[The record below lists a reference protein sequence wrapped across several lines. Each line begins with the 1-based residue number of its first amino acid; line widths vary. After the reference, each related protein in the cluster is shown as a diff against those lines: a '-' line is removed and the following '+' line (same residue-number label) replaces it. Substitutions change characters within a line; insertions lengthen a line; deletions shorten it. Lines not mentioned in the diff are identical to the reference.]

1 MLVTLLL
8 LLISATNFFPH
19 LYDADF
25 FCINFALL
33 RKISVKGRVFMKK
46 AVPDKEYNEKVKKL
60 TPPSPLIKDCL
71 LAFLFGGIMCVT
83 GELLF
88 MLYDGFFADEKVS
101 RTAVSISVIVF
112 TAILTGIGVY
122 DKLAKVAGA
131 GLAVPISGFAN
142 SVCSPAI
149 EYSTEGHILGTSEKM
164 FSLAGAVIVYG
175 CSLASLY
182 GMIYYFFLGG
192 KV

>member
-1 MLVTLLL
+1 
-8 LLISATNFFPH
+8 
-19 LYDADF
+19 
-25 FCINFALL
+25 
-33 RKISVKGRVFMKK
+33 MKK
-46 AVPDKEYNEKVKKL
+46 AVPDKEYTEKVKRL
-60 TPPSPLIKDCL
+60 TPKSPILKDCL
-71 LAFLFGGIMCVT
+71 SAFLFGGFMCIS
-83 GELLF
+83 GEVLFNLYFGLLT
-88 MLYDGFFADEKVS
+88 DEKVA
-101 RTAVSISVIVF
+101 RTAVSITVIVF

-122 DKLAKVAGA
+122 DKIAKIAGA

-175 CSLASLY
+175 CSLASFY

>member
-1 MLVTLLL
+1 
-8 LLISATNFFPH
+8 
-19 LYDADF
+19 
-25 FCINFALL
+25 
-33 RKISVKGRVFMKK
+33 
-46 AVPDKEYNEKVKKL
+46 
-60 TPPSPLIKDCL
+60 
-71 LAFLFGGIMCVT
+71 MCVT

-192 KV
+192 RV

>member
-1 MLVTLLL
+1 
-8 LLISATNFFPH
+8 
-19 LYDADF
+19 
-25 FCINFALL
+25 
-33 RKISVKGRVFMKK
+33 MKNI
-46 AVPDKEYNEKVKKL
+46 VPDKEYSERVKRM
-60 TPPSPLIKDCL
+60 TPKSPLLKDCL
-71 LAFLFGGIMCVT
+71 MAFVFGGFMCLF

-88 MLYDGFFADEKVS
+88 NLYNGFFADEKIS
-101 RTAVSISVIVF
+101 RTVVSITVIVL

-122 DKLAKVAGA
+122 DKIARIAGA
-131 GLAVPISGFAN
+131 GLSVPISGFAN

>member
-1 MLVTLLL
+1 
-8 LLISATNFFPH
+8 
-19 LYDADF
+19 
-25 FCINFALL
+25 
-33 RKISVKGRVFMKK
+33 MKNI
-46 AVPDKEYNEKVKKL
+46 VPDKEYSERVKRM
-60 TPPSPLIKDCL
+60 TPKSPLLKDCL
-71 LAFLFGGIMCVT
+71 MAFVFGGFMCLF

-88 MLYDGFFADEKVS
+88 NLYNGFFADERIS
-101 RTAVSISVIVF
+101 RTVVSITVIVL

-122 DKLAKVAGA
+122 DKIARVAGA
-131 GLAVPISGFAN
+131 GLSVPISGFAN

>member
-1 MLVTLLL
+1 
-8 LLISATNFFPH
+8 
-19 LYDADF
+19 
-25 FCINFALL
+25 
-33 RKISVKGRVFMKK
+33 MKNT
-46 AVPDKEYNEKVKKL
+46 VPDNNYAEKVKKV
-60 TPPSPLIKDCL
+60 TPGTPVVKNCLI
-71 LAFLFGGIMCVT
+71 AFFSGGALCVF

-88 MLYDGFFADEKVS
+88 NLYNMLGADEKS
-101 RTAVSISVIVF
+101 ARTCVSISVIVL

-122 DKLAKVAGA
+122 DKIAKVTGA
-131 GLAVPISGFAN
+131 GFAVPISGFAN

-175 CSLASLY
+175 CSLASFY

-192 KV
+192 NV

>member
-1 MLVTLLL
+1 
-8 LLISATNFFPH
+8 
-19 LYDADF
+19 
-25 FCINFALL
+25 
-33 RKISVKGRVFMKK
+33 MKK
-46 AVPDKEYNEKVKKL
+46 ALPDKEYSERVKKL
-60 TPPSPLIKDCL
+60 TPSSPLLKDCL
-71 LAFLFGGIMCVT
+71 FAFLFGGIMCVL
-83 GELLF
+83 GETLF
-88 MLYDGFFADEKVS
+88 NLYYGVFADEKVS
-101 RTAVSISVIVF
+101 RTVVSISVIVL

-122 DKLAKVAGA
+122 DKIAKIGGA

-192 KV
+192 NV

>member
-1 MLVTLLL
+1 
-8 LLISATNFFPH
+8 
-19 LYDADF
+19 
-25 FCINFALL
+25 
-33 RKISVKGRVFMKK
+33 MKK
-46 AVPDKEYNEKVKKL
+46 AVPDKEYNKKVKEL
-60 TPPSPLIKDCL
+60 TPDSPLLKDCL
-71 LAFLFGGIMCVT
+71 FAFLFGGIICVT

-88 MLYDGFFADEKVS
+88 NFYNGFLRDEKIS
-101 RTAVSISVIVF
+101 RTAVSISVIVV

-122 DKLAKVAGA
+122 DKLAKLAGA

-182 GMIYYFFLGG
+182 GMIYYFFPGG

>member
-1 MLVTLLL
+1 M
-8 LLISATNFFPH
+8 
-19 LYDADF
+19 
-25 FCINFALL
+25 
-33 RKISVKGRVFMKK
+33 KGRVFIKK
-46 AVPDKEYNEKVKKL
+46 SVPDKEYNKKVKEL
-60 TPPSPLIKDCL
+60 TPASPLVKDCL
-71 LAFLFGGIMCVT
+71 FAFLFGGIMCVA

-88 MLYDGFFADEKVS
+88 NFYNGFLRDEKVA
-101 RTAVSISVIVF
+101 RTAVSISVIIV

>member
-1 MLVTLLL
+1 
-8 LLISATNFFPH
+8 
-19 LYDADF
+19 
-25 FCINFALL
+25 
-33 RKISVKGRVFMKK
+33 MKK
-46 AVPDKEYNEKVKKL
+46 AVPDKEYSEKVQKL
-60 TPPSPLIKDCL
+60 TPNSPIIKDCL
-71 LAFLFGGIMCVT
+71 YAFLFGGFMCVS
-83 GELLF
+83 GEVLF
-88 MLYDGFFADEKVS
+88 NLYNSFLTDEKVS
-101 RTAVSISVIVF
+101 RTAVSITVIVL

-122 DKLAKVAGA
+122 DRIAKVAGA
-131 GLAVPISGFAN
+131 GLSVPISGFAN

-192 KV
+192 NV

>member
-1 MLVTLLL
+1 M
-8 LLISATNFFPH
+8 
-19 LYDADF
+19 YK
-25 FCINFALL
+25 FCPFTKNIRERACF
-33 RKISVKGRVFMKK
+33 FMKK
-46 AVPDKEYNEKVKKL
+46 AVPDKEYNKKVKEL
-60 TPPSPLIKDCL
+60 TPDSPLLKDCL
-71 LAFLFGGIMCVT
+71 FAFLFGGIICVT

-88 MLYDGFFADEKVS
+88 NFYNGFLRDEKVS
-101 RTAVSISVIVF
+101 RTAVSISVIVV

-122 DKLAKVAGA
+122 DKLAKLAGA

>member
-1 MLVTLLL
+1 
-8 LLISATNFFPH
+8 
-19 LYDADF
+19 
-25 FCINFALL
+25 
-33 RKISVKGRVFMKK
+33 MKK
-46 AVPDKEYNEKVKKL
+46 AVPDKEYSEKVKKL
-60 TPPSPLIKDCL
+60 TPNSPIFKDCL
-71 LAFLFGGIMCVT
+71 LAFLFGGLMCVA
-83 GELLF
+83 GEVLF
-88 MLYDGFFADEKVS
+88 NLYNSFLTDEKVS
-101 RTAVSISVIVF
+101 RTAVSITVIVL

-122 DKLAKVAGA
+122 DRIAKVAGA

-192 KV
+192 NV

>member
-1 MLVTLLL
+1 
-8 LLISATNFFPH
+8 
-19 LYDADF
+19 
-25 FCINFALL
+25 
-33 RKISVKGRVFMKK
+33 MKK
-46 AVPDKEYNEKVKKL
+46 SVPDKNYSEKVKAV
-60 TPPSPLIKDCL
+60 TPNTPVVKNCIAAFVSGGFICL
-71 LAFLFGGIMCVT
+71 L

-88 MLYDGFFADEKVS
+88 NLYNQLLGDEKTA
-101 RTAVSISVIVF
+101 RTCVSISVIVL

-122 DKLAKVAGA
+122 DKIARHAGA

-175 CSLASLY
+175 CSLASFY

-192 KV
+192 K